1 MCEKRA
7 STRDKWVLKVLLA
20 PPARGC
26 VLQPLHNL
34 SQSLASS
41 HCHVLTP
48 NSPSCFLPLFTIHGS
63 LWSWISLTYFISI
76 GQLVC
81 FFLPSF
87 AWPLVKSE
95 LISKLHGGYALSLMT
110 FLVLF
115 IAIIPNYW
123 LAFHMSWNL
132 LGYFSIFFPFGN
144 PFLRTEAC
152 IWLCSTSSS
161 FYFSQGSQTTVF
173 SPGERIKAR
182 ARVPRILYPTF
193 QKLRLRLVS
202 IHRGLIFC
210 RSFPIASLV

>member
-7 STRDKWVLKVLLA
+7 STRDKWILKVLFA
-20 PPARGC
+20 PPARDC

-48 NSPSCFLPLFTIHGS
+48 NSPSCCLPLFTIHGS

-132 LGYFSIFFPFGN
+132 LGYFSIFFP
-144 PFLRTEAC
+144 LWE
-152 IWLCSTSSS
+152 
-161 FYFSQGSQTTVF
+161 
-173 SPGERIKAR
+173 
-182 ARVPRILYPTF
+182 
-193 QKLRLRLVS
+193 
-202 IHRGLIFC
+202 
-210 RSFPIASLV
+210 SFPNNWGMYLAMLNILFLLFLPRLPDHGVQPRRKN